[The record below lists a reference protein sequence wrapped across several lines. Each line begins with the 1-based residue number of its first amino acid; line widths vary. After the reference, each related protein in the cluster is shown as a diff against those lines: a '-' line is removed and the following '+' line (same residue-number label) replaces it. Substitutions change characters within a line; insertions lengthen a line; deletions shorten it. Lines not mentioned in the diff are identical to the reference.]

1 MLLTAL
7 LLALVGIAALTDLS
21 SRKIY
26 NWLTY
31 PGIIGAVTLHGIG
44 SLLAFVQL
52 VDEQYLR
59 TLGWLPYQE
68 SLLGLVLCGA
78 VMLVCYVMFGIGG
91 GDVKLIAMIGAF
103 LGPYQ
108 GLETMLWTFI
118 LGGASGVVVLIWRLG
133 VVRFVVRLFRQ
144 LMWAISLGRIGTSG
158 QEDTS
163 GCWPLFLAPSAL
175 AAVVMVRFG
184 VSQWISSL
192 VG

>member
-31 PGIIGAVTLHGIG
+31 PGTIGAVALHGVG
-44 SLLAFVQL
+44 SLLVSKQL
-52 VDEQYLR
+52 ADQQYLR

-68 SLLGLVLCGA
+68 SLLGLALCGA
-78 VMLVCYVMFGIGG
+78 VMLVCYVLFGIGG

-103 LGPYQ
+103 LGPYE
-108 GLETMLWTFI
+108 GLEAMLWTFI
-118 LGGASGVVVLIWRLG
+118 LGGAMGVVALIWRLG
-133 VVRFVVRLFRQ
+133 IVEFATRLFRQ
-144 LMWAISLGRIGTSG
+144 LLWEISFGRIGASG
-158 QEDTS
+158 QEDKS
-163 GCWPLFLAPSAL
+163 ASWPLFLAPSAL

-184 VSQWISSL
+184 VSQWLSGLI
-192 VG
+192 G

>member
-7 LLALVGIAALTDLS
+7 LLALVGIAALTDIR

-31 PGIIGAVTLHGIG
+31 PGIIGALGLHGVG
-44 SLLAFVQL
+44 SLLASTQL
-52 VDEQYLR
+52 VDEQRLR

-68 SLLGLVLCGA
+68 SLLGLFLCGA
-78 VMLVCYVMFGIGG
+78 AMLVCYVLFGIGG

-103 LGPYQ
+103 LGPYE

-118 LGGASGVVVLIWRLG
+118 LGGASGVAVLIWRLG
-133 VVRFVVRLFRQ
+133 LVRFAARLFRQ
-144 LMWAISLGRIGTSG
+144 LIWALSFGRIGTSRE
-158 QEDTS
+158 EDKS
-163 GCWPLFLAPSAL
+163 ASWPLFLAPSAL

-184 VSQWISSL
+184 ISQWLSSL